1 MSSAAGPSGVDSIGP
16 NQQFYSPPPSLNAV
30 QSEELRR
37 WAVEAALGQ
46 GIPTDYQQR
55 GVDPASIQSR
65 TRSFKRRHV
74 PSWVLPGRPV
84 VYVTNL
90 RCTKRSFWRKQPYIR
105 DLRIRANEH
114 GPFEFATINPTNGAV
129 TNVWWVGDVIDLI
142 TDGSSIFIALPG
154 GFLRSRTFLEVKM
167 ASEEAAVA
175 LASDWGWEVDS
186 GAGVDDGPANPP
198 ILTDEGEAFKFNH

>member
-1 MSSAAGPSGVDSIGP
+1 VASDGRLWCA
-16 NQQFYSPPPSLNAV
+16 
-30 QSEELRR
+30 R
-37 WAVEAALGQ
+37 WWQ
-46 GIPTDYQQR
+46 
-55 GVDPASIQSR
+55 
-65 TRSFKRRHV
+65 
-74 PSWVLPGRPV
+74 
-84 VYVTNL
+84 
-90 RCTKRSFWRKQPYIR
+90 TKRSFWRKQPYIR

-198 ILTDEGEAFKFNH
+198 ILTDECVPREPHATAKSPRAPAERRARSCPAGRGEAFKFNH